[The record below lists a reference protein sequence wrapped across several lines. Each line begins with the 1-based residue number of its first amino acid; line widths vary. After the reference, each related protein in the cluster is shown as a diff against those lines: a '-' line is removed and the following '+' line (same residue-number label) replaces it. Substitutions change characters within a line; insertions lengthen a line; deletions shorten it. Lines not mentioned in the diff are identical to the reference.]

1 MVPPHVNEILLL
13 CVRMCDIVKG
23 DSMVVIELVGV
34 VLVWTIVRL
43 VTWLTEDNS
52 TGAGKQ
58 LADKLVKRLEDE
70 I

>member
-1 MVPPHVNEILLL
+1 
-13 CVRMCDIVKG
+13 
-23 DSMVVIELVGV
+23 MVVIELVGV